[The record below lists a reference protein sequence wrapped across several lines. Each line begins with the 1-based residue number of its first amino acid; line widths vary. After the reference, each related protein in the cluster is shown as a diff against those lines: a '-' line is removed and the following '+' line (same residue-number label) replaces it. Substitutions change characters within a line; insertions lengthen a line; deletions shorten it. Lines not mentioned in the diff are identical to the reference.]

1 MVSSIVLGIVA
12 SFLVSFQNRWPH
24 WPPHS
29 RDLALRRLRG
39 NIFASSPSRKIA
51 ASTATFVISILVSVI
66 HSNLLHHLPVPE
78 SLRSLTVC
86 YCINYGCHRFGAS
99 LFLRLAWDTSD
110 PRSTPRRDPV
120 PDPSQEEGV
129 HQLRNSPAR
138 HRCFVTRA
146 RLQPGQQPPII
157 IPSARPTNHA
167 RS

>member
-86 YCINYGCHRFGAS
+86 YCINYGCHRFGAF
-99 LFLRLAWDTSD
+99 LFLRLAFGLHAPHQKDEIARQETQSLD
-110 PRSTPRRDPV
+110 PQSLVPNPSSHRRTY
-120 PDPSQEEGV
+120 
-129 HQLRNSPAR
+129 A
-138 HRCFVTRA
+138 
-146 RLQPGQQPPII
+146 
-157 IPSARPTNHA
+157 IPFS
-167 RS
+167 